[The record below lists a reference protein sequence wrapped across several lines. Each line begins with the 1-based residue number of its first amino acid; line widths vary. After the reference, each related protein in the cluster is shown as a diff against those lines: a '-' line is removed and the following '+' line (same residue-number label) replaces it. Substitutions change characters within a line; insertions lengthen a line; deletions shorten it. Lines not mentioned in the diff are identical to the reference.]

1 VEGSRTNLTKLEK
14 NTLFNT
20 DPLDWKDQ
28 HLNIV
33 NTSVACAVGPSVNPL
48 QNRETPHVSIVLQCK
63 YQFFEQPNM
72 KGNHA

>member
-1 VEGSRTNLTKLEK
+1 MNLTKLEK

-20 DPLDWKDQ
+20 GPLEWKDQ

-33 NTSVACAVGPSVNPL
+33 HTSVACAVGPL
-48 QNRETPHVSIVLQCK
+48 QNTETQHVNIVLQCK